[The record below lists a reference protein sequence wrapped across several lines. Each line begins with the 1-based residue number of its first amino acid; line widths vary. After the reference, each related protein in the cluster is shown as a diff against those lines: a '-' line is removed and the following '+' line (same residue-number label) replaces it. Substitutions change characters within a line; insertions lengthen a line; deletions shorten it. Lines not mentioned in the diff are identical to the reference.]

1 VGANTREIR
10 TRIKSVKNTQQITKA
25 MQMVAAAKV
34 RRAQERVT
42 AAKPYS
48 QKIAEVFRQVA
59 AQLPKGE
66 FQSPLLDQRP
76 VKNVAL
82 VVITSDKGLSGGY
95 NANAIR
101 AAVVRHRHW
110 VNQGI
115 QPKLIIVGTKGV
127 QFFRHSNFD
136 VVSRFQNLPAVP
148 TFAEASAIVKEA
160 SALFADGQ
168 VDQVEFIYTTFKNM
182 VTQTPTLVT
191 LLPATM
197 PDTAG
202 AEPVGPQSL
211 YEFEPSADVV
221 MGAIIPKYLETVVYQ
236 ALLESAT
243 SQLAAQMTAMSAAS
257 KNAKELAAA
266 LSLVYNKARQAAITQ
281 EISEVVGGAAASV

>member
-1 VGANTREIR
+1 MGANTREIR
-10 TRIKSVKNTQQITKA
+10 SRIKSIKNTQQITKA

-42 AAKPYS
+42 AAKPFS
-48 QKIAEVFRQVA
+48 EKIAEVFRQVA

-66 FQSPLLDQRP
+66 FNSPLLDQRD
-76 VKNVAL
+76 VKRVAL

-95 NANAIR
+95 NANVIR
-101 AAVVRHRHW
+101 LAVQRHRHW
-110 VNQGI
+110 VGQGVE
-115 QPKLIIVGTKGV
+115 PKLILVGTKGV

-136 VVSRFQNLPAVP
+136 VVSRYTQLPVIP
-148 TFAEASAIVKEA
+148 TFAEASEIVKEA
-160 SALFADGQ
+160 TSLFASGE
-168 VDQVEFIYTTFKNM
+168 VDQVELIYTSFKSM
-182 VTQTPTLVT
+182 VTQTPTTVT
-191 LLPATM
+191 LLPATL
-197 PDTAG
+197 PEAG
-202 AEPVGPQSL
+202 AEPTGPKPL
-211 YEFEPSADVV
+211 YEFEPSADEV
-221 MGAIIPKYLETVVYQ
+221 MTAIIPKYLETVLYH

-281 EISEVVGGAAASV
+281 EILEVVGGAAALK